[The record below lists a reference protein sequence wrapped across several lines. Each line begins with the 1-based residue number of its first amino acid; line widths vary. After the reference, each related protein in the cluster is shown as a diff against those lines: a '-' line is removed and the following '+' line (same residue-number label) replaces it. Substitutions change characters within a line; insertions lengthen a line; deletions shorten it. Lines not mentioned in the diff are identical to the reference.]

1 MTLLVNW
8 FTLGICLIVLEMLL
22 PGIFLMWFG
31 VSALIVG
38 LITLIITMSINA
50 ELVLFAIT
58 SICSVVLV
66 IIIMR
71 KQSPNTHATVTHNLN
86 QIRGSE
92 FIGMQF
98 TLDSNVQNQQGKLN
112 IGDTVWLLK
121 GPDAVAGTDIII
133 TNVENNALIFQIN
146 TQHNS

>member
-8 FTLGICLIVLEMLL
+8 FTLGICLIILEMLL

-38 LITLIITMSINA
+38 FITLIITMSINA

-58 SICSVVLV
+58 SICSVILV

-71 KQSPNTHATVTHNLN
+71 KQSPNTQATVTHNLN

-121 GPDAVAGTDIII
+121 GPDAVAGTDITI
-133 TNVENNALIFQIN
+133 TNVENNALIFKIN